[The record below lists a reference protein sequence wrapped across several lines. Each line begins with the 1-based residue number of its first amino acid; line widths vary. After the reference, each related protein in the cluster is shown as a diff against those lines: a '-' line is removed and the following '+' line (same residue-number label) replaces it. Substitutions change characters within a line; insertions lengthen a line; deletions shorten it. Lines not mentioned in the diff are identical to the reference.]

1 MSKERY
7 EDSVLLHFKN
17 MRNTDIF
24 DAVTEGKP
32 NLSGLIDVSFS
43 NPNKEIKDCMFIYD
57 STQILYR
64 IEQTSRHGP
73 IPVLIMNHL
82 PLEKKGISK
91 FDNYCSFLNREV
103 LNKLVG
109 SKNGEQGIEKIYE

>member
-1 MSKERY
+1 
-7 EDSVLLHFKN
+7 
-17 MRNTDIF
+17 
-24 DAVTEGKP
+24 
-32 NLSGLIDVSFS
+32 
-43 NPNKEIKDCMFIYD
+43 MFIYD

-109 SKNGEQGIEKIYE
+109 SKNGEQGIEKIYEEKKVKPYLIKLFDEENREIV